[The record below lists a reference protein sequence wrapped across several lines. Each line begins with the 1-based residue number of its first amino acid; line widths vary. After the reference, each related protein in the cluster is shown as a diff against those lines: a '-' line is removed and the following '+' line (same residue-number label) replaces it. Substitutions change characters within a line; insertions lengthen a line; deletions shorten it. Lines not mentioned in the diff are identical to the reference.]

1 MHQKGSLCIGRGPIA
16 LEDGLKKQIRA
27 LTKFQ
32 VNLVIPKQYLW
43 LYFNQRRGYV
53 FMGGF

>member
-1 MHQKGSLCIGRGPIA
+1 MVKEAKLRV
-16 LEDGLKKQIRA
+16 

-32 VNLVIPKQYLW
+32 ANLVIPKHYLW

-53 FMGGF
+53 YKGDLYHIFSKGRKIIWGLI